1 MAAPSGRFS
10 QLRWL
15 HNTACVLALIGS
27 FVLIGLGLA
36 GMGGSASTWMV
47 VVGCL
52 AMFLAVAAMTVMP
65 ILLKMESTLNRQL
78 GELRDVHDRM
88 ASWGKTLDAIAE
100 NTRISDAAKSLARR
114 EQEMDAFRLAIQED
128 FRLEKWEA
136 ALRLVDEIES
146 RFGYKQEAD
155 ALREDLDEA
164 RSASI
169 QAKLNQ
175 AIAVIEEHFKAND
188 WDRAQVEI
196 DRLLQALP
204 DDTRVASLVERKK
217 ALREHHKQS
226 LLQSWDEAVRR
237 SDVDNAIDILKELDQ
252 YLSPAE
258 AESLQTA
265 ARDVFK
271 EKLLQLG
278 VKFRF
283 AVTEKRWE
291 DALAT
296 GLELVE
302 EFPNARMASEV
313 REALDTLRERA
324 RQQQEAPAG
333 APGASA

>member
-1 MAAPSGRFS
+1 MASPPGRFS

-15 HNTACVLALIGS
+15 HNTACVFALIGS
-27 FVLIGLGLA
+27 FVLIALGLA
-36 GMGGSASTWMV
+36 GMGSSANTWMI

-52 AMFLAVAAMTVMP
+52 AMFLAVALMTIMP

-78 GELRDVHDRM
+78 GELRDVHDRIGTW
-88 ASWGKTLDAIAE
+88 SKTLDTVAE
-100 NTRISDAAKSLARR
+100 NTRISDAAKSLAHR
-114 EQEMDAFRLAIQED
+114 EQEMDAFRNAIQED

-136 ALRLVDEIES
+136 ALRLADEIET

-164 RSASI
+164 RSANI

-175 AIAVIEEHFKAND
+175 AISVIEEYFKAHQ
-188 WDRAQVEI
+188 WDRAQAEI

-204 DDTRVASLVERKK
+204 DDTRVLSLAERKK
-217 ALREHHKQS
+217 ALRQHHKQS
-226 LLQSWDEAVRR
+226 LLESWDEAVRR
-237 SDVDNAIDILKELDQ
+237 SDVDNAIDILKELDE

-291 DALAT
+291 DALSA

-302 EFPNARMASEV
+302 EFPNARMATEV

-324 RQQQEAPAG
+324 RQTQDKPADAPHAT
-333 APGASA
+333 A